1 MDEEVLPPDE
11 TAEEA
16 STEAHHLALHRRLLD
31 LESKLTSPVVKG
43 VGKCLDSTFVPAW
56 RRLTEGEARWPVA
69 IAVAAAL
76 AMQFFLPDRLVLG
89 PRWLFP
95 SLGGAL
101 LIAIMATNPG

>member
-1 MDEEVLPPDE
+1 MDEEVRLPDE
-11 TAEEA
+11 PAAEA

-31 LESKLTSPVVKG
+31 LETKLASPVVKG
-43 VGKCLDSTFVPAW
+43 VGKGLDSTVVPAW

-76 AMQFFLPDRLVLG
+76 AMQAFLPDRLVLG
-89 PRWLFP
+89 PRWLLP

-101 LIAIMATNPG
+101 LIVLI